1 MFYNVLQC
9 FVKTD
14 RQTDLGIKA
23 LNRSLKK
30 RLCPPLI
37 TKISYIRH
45 KKNYKY
51 MAFLLKLELGKTTN
65 FVQEQDE
72 GSSSSEICVKTNT
85 KTGLDIGHYLRLILH
100 LFCF

>member
-1 MFYNVLQC
+1 
-9 FVKTD
+9 
-14 RQTDLGIKA
+14 
-23 LNRSLKK
+23 
-30 RLCPPLI
+30 
-37 TKISYIRH
+37 
-45 KKNYKY
+45 